1 MSTARNLTFG
11 EVEEGQELP
20 PLEYPV
26 TATTVVLG
34 AIASRDWRPM
44 HHDRDFAINRNGTRD
59 IFINTPTN
67 AAWFQRF
74 VTDWTGPK
82 GRLGRMKFKMKIPVF
97 PGDTMTLSGRVARKS
112 VDPAG
117 CCWIH
122 LDLAVSVGDKVN
134 TECQARFALPADADD
149 NPWQRHGD
157 RWQP

>member
-44 HHDRDFAINRNGTRD
+44 HHDRDFA
-59 IFINTPTN
+59 
-67 AAWFQRF
+67 
-74 VTDWTGPK
+74 
-82 GRLGRMKFKMKIPVF
+82 IPVF

>member
-1 MSTARNLTFG
+1 MSSIRNLTFA

-20 PLEYPV
+20 ALEYPV
-26 TATTVVLG
+26 TATTVILG

-44 HHDRDFAINRNGTRD
+44 HHDRDFAVNRNGTKD

-82 GRLGRMKFKMKIPVF
+82 GRLGKMKFKMKTPVF
-97 PGDTMTLSGRVARKS
+97 PGDTMRLTGRVVRKS
-112 VDPAG
+112 VDAGG
-117 CCWIH
+117 CCWID
-122 LDLAVSVGDKVN
+122 LDLAVSVGDRVN
-134 TECQARFALPADADD
+134 TECQARFALPADTDD

>member
-1 MSTARNLTFG
+1 MSAVRNLTFA

-20 PLEYPV
+20 VLIHPV

-44 HHDRDFAINRNGTRD
+44 HHDRDCAINRNGTKD

-67 AAWFQRF
+67 GGWLQRF

-97 PGDTMTLSGRVARKS
+97 PGDTMRFAGRVARKS
-112 VDPAG
+112 VDETG
-117 CCWIH
+117 CCWVD
-122 LDLAVSVGDKVN
+122 LDLSISVGDKTN

-149 NPWQRHGD
+149 NPWQRRGE
-157 RWQP
+157 RWKP